1 MRPLAWTVLP
11 LGFHPAPRGTM
22 KIDGRNEA
30 APARPAS
37 DKGRFQEV
45 LKKTGPEVAKAPA
58 LTRGG
63 QVARP
68 PVTPARGATGTVATT
83 GLARTPQRG
92 AFASV
97 ENLGQVRQG
106 MTAEA
111 HRLRD
116 ARGDSHQ
123 THQEWVQQRVTD
135 LLSRELSREPR
146 PEPAAPRTPSPSSGP
161 ETSAPPPSG
170 EALSAAGGAH
180 PGDPGGISAPA
191 VDAPNPEARVQAAV
205 ELIEK
210 IEVFVKSQRPALAM
224 RLGGALEATVEVE
237 RTGTREVALRIQG
250 KRGPLPQEDLARIRD
265 ALAAR
270 GLKLSAFLTS

>member
-1 MRPLAWTVLP
+1 
-11 LGFHPAPRGTM
+11 M
-22 KIDGRNEA
+22 KVDGRNEA
-30 APARPAS
+30 APDRPAS

-45 LKKTGPEVAKAPA
+45 LKKTGPEAAKAPA
-58 LTRGG
+58 TRGA

-68 PVTPARGATGTVATT
+68 PMTPTRGATGTVATT
-83 GLARTPQRG
+83 GMARTPQRG
-92 AFASV
+92 AFASA
-97 ENLGQVRQG
+97 EHLGQVRQG
-106 MTAEA
+106 LNAEA

-116 ARGDSHQ
+116 TRGEAHQ
-123 THQEWVQQRVTD
+123 THQEQVRQRVTD
-135 LLSRELSREPR
+135 LISRELAREPR
-146 PEPAAPRTPSPSSGP
+146 SEPLTSRVPSPFPGP
-161 ETSAPPPSG
+161 ESPTPPSL

-180 PGDPGGISAPA
+180 PGGPGGVNTPA
-191 VDAPNPEARVQAAV
+191 MEAPNPEARVQAAV

-237 RTGTREVALRIQG
+237 RTGPREVALRIQG
-250 KRGPLPQEDLARIRD
+250 RRGPLPSEDLARIRD